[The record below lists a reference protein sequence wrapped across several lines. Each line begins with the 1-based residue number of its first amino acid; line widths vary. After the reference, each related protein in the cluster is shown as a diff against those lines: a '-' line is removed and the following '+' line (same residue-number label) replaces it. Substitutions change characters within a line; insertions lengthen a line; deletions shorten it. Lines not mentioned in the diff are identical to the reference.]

1 MKFSLN
7 VLDVTRQYVR
17 RYGECSLVRHI
28 EGEETSGSYSS
39 LSEPEYKIIFIKS
52 NTGNVFTNNRRWIL
66 MNKEKGWGRMKGIC
80 IYIYTYLYTIY
91 IYITY

>member
-39 LSEPEYKIIFIKS
+39 LSEPEYKIIFIES
-52 NTGNVFTNNRRWIL
+52 NTGIVFTNNTSLDFNEQREG
-66 MNKEKGWGRMKGIC
+66 MG
-80 IYIYTYLYTIY
+80 T
-91 IYITY
+91 